1 MKGVLFLKLIIAEKP
16 DAAKKMAEPYGGKLN
31 KEKGY
36 IEVPPCST
44 FPQGAIFC
52 FAIGH
57 LVGLASP
64 ESYNEEWKKWS
75 LQTLPLIPEHFKYQV
90 SKGKE
95 KAFQVIRKLLQDS
108 RIQEIVIATD
118 AGREGE
124 AIAWY
129 IMKMSGVKNINDS
142 RVPIKRLWISSL
154 TEAGVKKGFSS
165 LRNASETYSY
175 YEEANARGIADWTVG
190 MSMTRAATILLQN
203 HDQILKD
210 SGPFSVGRVQTAL
223 LSLLKKR
230 EDEILNFKSEPFWN
244 VFATFD
250 VNGKQYEGKWF
261 NEQSDR
267 FMGQQEALKVV
278 SSCKGK
284 TSTIKEVKKE
294 RKATKAPMLFNLSAL
309 QTKAN
314 KVYKMSPQKV
324 LEIAQSLYTKGFL
337 SYPRSDSQYLTE
349 NEARE
354 LPAILQKLRN
364 KAEYQNLIPT
374 PKSSIEQDKRYT
386 NASKVSD
393 HHAIIVTE
401 QIPSNL
407 ADDEQKIY
415 DLVARSVI
423 AAFYED
429 AIFDHTHIVTQVE
442 SFSFVTRGKQLIQEG
457 WRKILFP
464 NGEKSEEGEN
474 QEEDT
479 ILPPLSEHEV
489 GVIKDIKTKE
499 GKTQP
504 PKRYSQGDLIT
515 LMKTAG
521 KAAEISEEDW
531 DEDGLSLKE
540 AEKLGSIGTEA
551 TRAGIIQTILDRQ
564 YIKISKNKVFVTD
577 KGNILIESLIKSQCE
592 LVSPIMTA
600 KWEHKLGQIGEKKYP
615 AFRFTEEIKA
625 LTTGMVKQIIQSA
638 PLWNF
643 RTQIEHMQKEEL
655 IGLCPKCQSPI
666 KEFQTKDKKRFFA
679 CTGYKDGCKFAFNKS
694 FLNKSLT
701 PNQVKKLLDK
711 GKTDVIKGFKTS
723 GGKTFDTFLWLTD
736 EYKIDFGFN
745 HPEEKKKREENKPKQ
760 IGICPKCSKALMEHP
775 TFIGCSGYKDGCKY
789 GIPKVFLKKK
799 LPISAIKSLL
809 KGEPTE
815 IIEGFEGKSGKPF
828 NAKLNYN
835 LNEMRIDFI
844 FDNQK
849 VEK

>member
-1 MKGVLFLKLIIAEKP
+1 MKGVLVLKLVIAEKP
-16 DAAKKMAEPYGGKLN
+16 DAAKKMAEPYGGKFN

-36 IEVPPCST
+36 LEVAPCST

-64 ESYNEEWKKWS
+64 EAYNEEWKKWS
-75 LQTLPLIPEHFKYQV
+75 LETLPLIPEHFKYQI

-95 KAFQVIRKLLQDS
+95 RPFQVIRKLLQDS

-129 IMKMSGVKNINDS
+129 IMKMSGIKSIEDS

-154 TEAGVKKGFSS
+154 TEAGVKKGFAS

-190 MSMTRAATILLQN
+190 MSMSRVTTILLHN
-203 HDQILKD
+203 HDQTLRD
-210 SGPFSVGRVQTAL
+210 SGVFSVGRVQTAL
-223 LSLLKKR
+223 LALLKKR
-230 EDEILNFKSEPFWN
+230 EDEIANFKSEPFWN

-250 VNGKQYEGKWF
+250 VSGKQYEGKWF
-261 NEQSDR
+261 NEQTDR
-267 FMGQQEALKVV
+267 FLNEQDALKIV

-284 TSTIKEVKKE
+284 LSTITEVKKE
-294 RKATKAPMLFNLSAL
+294 RKITKAPMLFNLSAL

-324 LEIAQSLYTKGFL
+324 LEIAQSLYTKGNL

-354 LPAILQKLRN
+354 LPAILQKLGNR
-364 KAEYQNLIPT
+364 AEYKSLIPT
-374 PKSSIEQDKRYT
+374 PKMSIEQDKRYT
-386 NASKVSD
+386 NVSKVSD

-401 QIPSNL
+401 QAPGTLS
-407 ADDEQKIY
+407 DDEQKIY

-423 AAFYED
+423 AAFHDD
-429 AIFDHTHIVTQVE
+429 AVFDHTHIVTQVD
-442 SFSFVTRGKQLIQEG
+442 SFSFVTKGKQLIQEG
-457 WRKILFP
+457 WRKVLFP
-464 NGEKSEEGEN
+464 NGEKTEEGEN
-474 QEEDT
+474 PEEEA
-479 ILPPLSEHEV
+479 ILPPLSEQET
-489 GVIKDIKTKE
+489 GITKDIKTKE

-521 KAAEISEEDW
+521 KAAEISEDDW

-551 TRAGIIQTILDRQ
+551 TRAGIIQTLLDRQ
-564 YIKISKNKVFVTD
+564 YIQITKNKVYIAN
-577 KGNILIESLIKSQCE
+577 KGNILIDSLVKADCE

-600 KWEHKLGQIGEKKYP
+600 KWEHKLVQIGEKKYQ
-615 AFRFTEEIKA
+615 AFRFMEEIKGS
-625 LTTGMVKQIIQSA
+625 TTKMVQQIIQSA
-638 PLWNF
+638 PSWNF
-643 RTQIEHMQKEEL
+643 KSQVESMKKEEQ

-666 KEFQTKDKKRFFA
+666 KEFQSKDKKFFA
-679 CTGYKDGCKFAFNKS
+679 CTGYKEGCKFAFNKTYFS
-694 FLNKSLT
+694 KGLST
-701 PNQVKKLLDK
+701 TQVRKLLEK
-711 GKTDVIKGFKTS
+711 GKTDVIKGFKTKE
-723 GGKTFDTFLWLTD
+723 GKSFDTFLWFN
-736 EYKIDFGFN
+736 EEGKIELGFN

-760 IGICPKCSKALMEHP
+760 IGSCPKCSSPLMEHS
-775 TFIGCSGYKDGCKY
+775 TFIGCSSYKEGCKY
-789 GIPKVFLKKK
+789 AIPKVFLKKK
-799 LPISAIKSLL
+799 LPVSAIKALL
-809 KGEPTE
+809 EGQTTELINGLESKKGKA
-815 IIEGFEGKSGKPF
+815 FK
-828 NAKLNYN
+828 AKLSYN
-835 LNEMRIDFI
+835 LEEMKIEFT
-844 FDNQK
+844 FENQ
-849 VEK
+849 